1 MQILFSALAIP
12 SMFLAVTV
20 NGRWQPGI
28 GDPTPMGWVTTLCY
42 FVAALLC
49 FRATWQAY
57 RIPPAK
63 LGNRAMVFWT
73 ICGLVMLFLCVNKQL
88 DLQSLFTQIGRDW
101 SKADGWY
108 EGRRVVQGWF
118 IRGLAIFGVLGLA
131 LTAWFIRGARPAYYL
146 ALVGLIFTGCF
157 VVLRASSIHQVDA
170 LLGYQVAGVKMN
182 WVFEL
187 GGILVVGASALASW
201 EQRIED
207 EGSGEHDDIPE
218 IIVL

>member
-1 MQILFSALAIP
+1 MQVPFFVRTMSAML
-12 SMFLAVTV
+12 LAVSV

-28 GDPTPMGWVTTLCY
+28 GDPTPMGWATTLCY

-63 LGNRAMVFWT
+63 LGGRAMVFWA
-73 ICGLVMLFLCVNKQL
+73 ICGLLMLFLCVNKQL

-108 EGRRVVQGWF
+108 EGRLTVQKWF
-118 IRGLAIFGVLGLA
+118 IRGMAGVGLLGIVLA
-131 LTAWFIRGARPAYYL
+131 AWFIRGASLAYYF
-146 ALVGLIFTGCF
+146 AVVGMVFTGCF
-157 VVLRASSIHQVDA
+157 VIVRAASMHHVDV

-182 WVFEL
+182 WVFE
-187 GGILVVGASALASW
+187 
-201 EQRIED
+201 
-207 EGSGEHDDIPE
+207 
-218 IIVL
+218 